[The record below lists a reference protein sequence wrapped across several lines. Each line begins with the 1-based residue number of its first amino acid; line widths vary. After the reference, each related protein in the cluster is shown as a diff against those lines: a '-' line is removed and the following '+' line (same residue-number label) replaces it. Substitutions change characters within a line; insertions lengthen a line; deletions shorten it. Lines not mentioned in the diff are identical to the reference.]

1 MSRRRPSNILWYLL
15 ASSLVAATLIWDSI
29 FEIDDISDRE
39 RSTIF
44 ARPWSHADG
53 TRSAEDRVTTN
64 GTSANEYYTTRKMP
78 SDLPANK
85 SLVILI
91 GGLRAGERAWNTLYE
106 NVLDIN
112 SADLALMTSDKE
124 TIYPNSTLPAR
135 ARYVWH
141 YKQYDDWADA
151 VDLVRG
157 TGWRSSHLHL
167 FKPTYPNLEPGKNDT
182 ILFGGLKGHTRASG
196 IIIFMIRYFL
206 IQAIRDNGIL
216 NLYDTFVVTR
226 TDHFYKCPHAF
237 ARCNLGDRDVIVP
250 DGEGYVGITDRHL
263 IASRDTL
270 LEALD
275 LITPLISQPFSFDF
289 NKHHNSERWLQHVW
303 SSKALHVK
311 RCVRSMFTVAREED
325 TSRWRI
331 AKDELPGVPGLFI
344 KYQQEYNGTVDGCT
358 RFHRNSRPSYKGN
371 CMKCG
376 CGMKMYNRRRNG
388 G

>member
-1 MSRRRPSNILWYLL
+1 M
-15 ASSLVAATLIWDSI
+15 AATLIWDSI
-29 FEIDDISDRE
+29 YEIDNVPDIE
-39 RSTIF
+39 RSIF
-44 ARPWSHADG
+44 ARPWSKYAEG
-53 TRSAEDRVTTN
+53 TGSPEDRITN
-64 GTSANEYYTTRKMP
+64 GTSANEYYTNHKMP

-91 GGLRAGERAWNTLYE
+91 GGLRAGETAWETLYE

-112 SADLALMTSDKE
+112 SADLAVMTSKE
-124 TIYPNSTLPAR
+124 SIYPNSTLFDR

-157 TGWRSSHLHL
+157 HGWRVSHLHL
-167 FKPTYPNLEPGKNDT
+167 FKPTYPDLEPGKNDT

-216 NLYDTFVVTR
+216 NLYNTFVVTR
-226 TDHFYKCPHAF
+226 TDHYYMCPHTF
-237 ARCNLGDRDVIVP
+237 ARCNLEDRDVIVP

-263 IASRDTL
+263 VASRDTL

-275 LITPLISQPFSFDF
+275 LITPLITQPYSFDF
-289 NKHHNSERWLQHVW
+289 SKHHNSERWLQHVW

-311 RCVRSMFTVAREED
+311 RCNRVMFTVAREED
-325 TSRWRI
+325 TSRWRL
-331 AKDELPGVPGLFI
+331 AEDELPGVPGLFI
-344 KYQQEYNGTVDGCT
+344 KYQREYNGTVDGCT
-358 RFHRNSRPSYKGN
+358 RFRRNSRPSYKGN

-376 CGMKMYNRRRNG
+376 CGMRMYNRRRSG
-388 G
+388 GG